1 MQVVECNYNLEK
13 AIFILANIDKSQVKL
28 RKSIV
33 EAHNIGSTATLS
45 KSSVE
50 LAPLSLSGGRTRP
63 RGRSTPANPRLL
75 PAGREK

>member
-33 EAHNIGSTATLS
+33 EAHNIGSTATRLHIGFVS
-45 KSSVE
+45 TSATEQKTTI
-50 LAPLSLSGGRTRP
+50 RT
-63 RGRSTPANPRLL
+63 TIYI
-75 PAGREK
+75 